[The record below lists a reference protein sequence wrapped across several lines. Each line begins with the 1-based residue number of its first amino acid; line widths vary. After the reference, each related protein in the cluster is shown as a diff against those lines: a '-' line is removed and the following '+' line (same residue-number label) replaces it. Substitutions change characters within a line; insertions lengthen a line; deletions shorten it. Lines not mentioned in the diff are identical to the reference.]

1 MALPTSKM
9 VALKW
14 WVIKDKVVGIPL
26 KLPELKVRPKLGAMG
41 SYKFKDKMS
50 ITDEFFA
57 Y

>member
-1 MALPTSKM
+1 M
-9 VALKW
+9 V
-14 WVIKDKVVGIPL
+14 GTPL

-41 SYKFKDKMS
+41 SYTFKDKMS